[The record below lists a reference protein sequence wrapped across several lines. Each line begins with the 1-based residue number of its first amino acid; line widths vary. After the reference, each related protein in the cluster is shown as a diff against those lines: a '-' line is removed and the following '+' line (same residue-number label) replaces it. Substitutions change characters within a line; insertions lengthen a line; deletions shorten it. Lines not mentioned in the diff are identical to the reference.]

1 MTLYRN
7 RERFQQLSIA
17 IGMLFSRFG
26 LTPNQWTVLSIVPAI
41 ISVYFILS
49 RDFFPAALL
58 FGISALFD
66 IIDGSV
72 ARVTG
77 RMTQKGAYL
86 DTIVD
91 RYVEFLVILSL
102 ILIEIPKPSDYI
114 TLLPSF
120 PFQFWVA
127 AYLFGSLMTT
137 YAKAA
142 AMEKR
147 LVEKEL
153 KGGLLERAERLVI
166 LFLAVLLASYNI
178 GFLSAIVAVLAVL
191 ANITALQRIW
201 MGISSIRI

>member
-7 RERFQQLSIA
+7 REMFQRLSIS
-17 IGMLFSRFG
+17 IGLFFSRLG
-26 LTPNQWTVLSIVPAI
+26 LTPNQWSVFSIAPAI
-41 ISVYFILS
+41 VSVYFILQK
-49 RDFFPAALL
+49 DFLPASVL
-58 FGISALFD
+58 FGISAFFD

-77 RMTQKGAYL
+77 RVTIKGAYL

-91 RYVEFLVILSL
+91 RYVEFLIILSL
-102 ILIEIPKPSDYI
+102 ILIDVPRPSDFI
-114 TLLPSF
+114 GFLPPL
-120 PFQFWVA
+120 PFSFWVA

-147 LVEKEL
+147 LVEKEI
-153 KGGLLERAERLVI
+153 KGGLLERAERMVI
-166 LFLAVLLASYNI
+166 LFFAILLASYNI
-178 GFLSAIVAVLAVL
+178 IFLSIAITILALL

-201 MGISSIRI
+201 TGMNNQE